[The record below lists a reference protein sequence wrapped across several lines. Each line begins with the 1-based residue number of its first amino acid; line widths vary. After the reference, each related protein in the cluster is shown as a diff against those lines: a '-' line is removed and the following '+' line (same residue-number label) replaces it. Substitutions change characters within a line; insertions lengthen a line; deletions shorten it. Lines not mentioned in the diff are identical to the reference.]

1 MRVKPAKMTDGLNFS
16 CNIYDY
22 IRYSIDDRFIIQRT
36 MLKLDELV
44 KETFRKEPNKLLNRC
59 PSCHNSLYYE
69 IFYKNE
75 SYYYKCLHSHCH
87 YIMNIWDW
95 FDSLGATELSDES
108 TQFQLSNKFEEE
120 KNEEIE
126 EKVAK

>member
-1 MRVKPAKMTDGLNFS
+1 
-16 CNIYDY
+16 
-22 IRYSIDDRFIIQRT
+22 
-36 MLKLDELV
+36 
-44 KETFRKEPNKLLNRC
+44 
-59 PSCHNSLYYE
+59 
-69 IFYKNE
+69 
-75 SYYYKCLHSHCH
+75 
-87 YIMNIWDW
+87 MNIWDW